1 MVCNMAGEN
10 GVNGGTPQEHEET
23 TLKNQVEEKSSGTN
37 GDHQASDKSNGDE
50 KNEKIPFFK
59 LFSFADKTDYI
70 LMLFGTIGAI
80 GNGSCMPLM
89 TILFGEMINSF
100 GNNQNN
106 TDIVSV
112 VSKVKLCYTSLD
124 LILITRKTFSLT
136 FSVTL

>member
-1 MVCNMAGEN
+1 MAGEN
-10 GVNGGTPQEHEET
+10 GVNGGTSQEHEET
-23 TLKNQVEEKSSGTN
+23 TLKNQVEEEKSSGTN
-37 GDHQASDKSNGDE
+37 GDHQGSDKSNGDE

-112 VSKVKLCYTSLD
+112 VSKVKLCCTSLD
-124 LILITRKTFSLT
+124 LIFITGKKN
-136 FSVTL
+136 

>member
-112 VSKVKLCYTSLD
+112 VSKVKLCCTSLD